1 MKSKRQ
7 WFFVGS
13 DYGNVALIDLTRG
26 VCEAFIEPQILEDGC
41 DCDEEVES
49 WKTPETNEQ
58 YAIVAFI
65 RESDSKEFFYDPDD
79 EQSYK
84 DAITRAVTWVDA
96 NIGPPTIR
104 CSAFGVWFRS
114 LMFWKYKAV
123 HADGKLVGLA
133 PREKAIK

>member
-26 VCEAFIEPQILEDGC
+26 ICEAFVEPQILEAET
-41 DCDEEVES
+41 DEETES
-49 WKTPETNEQ
+49 WQAKETDDQ
-58 YAIVAFI
+58 YAVVAFI
-65 RESDSKEFFYDPDD
+65 GESNSKEFFYDPDD

-84 DAITRAVTWVDA
+84 DAITRAVTWVDT

-104 CSAFGVWFRS
+104 CSVFGVWLRS
-114 LMFWKYKAV
+114 LMFWKYKVV

-133 PREKAIK
+133 PREKVRK